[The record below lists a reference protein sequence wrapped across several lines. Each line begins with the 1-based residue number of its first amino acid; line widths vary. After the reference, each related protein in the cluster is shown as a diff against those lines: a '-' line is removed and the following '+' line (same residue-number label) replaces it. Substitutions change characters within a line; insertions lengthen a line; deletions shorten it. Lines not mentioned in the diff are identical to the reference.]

1 MTDYM
6 IITELDFFNMKVK
19 LFNECIPLSPL
30 ECDKQS
36 ENIQGRFS
44 KEHIEW
50 RIQYILPAHRYEDN
64 VRKPK
69 SICLPHA
76 IKTSCIEKEYMLM
89 NRISTTEGDGVN
101 EMKFKKMDRKMKNNS
116 YRTGTSKPHTNAT
129 MMYYLLNILMSY
141 QNSRIPNKESF
152 VFQRSAQELTHHI
165 YQRKNINV
173 VSENDDEDEISVEM
187 NRQDTSRTDV
197 MKVQSGFMHKKYH
210 NLTNSMKCQLCVDK
224 NKAVNWCNTCEKNIC
239 SFCKLFHQ
247 KVWDVMEHD
256 ILPLRTVF

>member
-50 RIQYILPAHRYEDN
+50 RIQYILPAHSYRYEDN

-152 VFQRSAQELTHHI
+152 VFQRSAQ
-165 YQRKNINV
+165 
-173 VSENDDEDEISVEM
+173 
-187 NRQDTSRTDV
+187 SRTDV